1 MYNRRRQEAK
11 IPVYGYPNGAANLG
25 GASAGDVV
33 LAYIN
38 QEGIRGA
45 DVVLD
50 PNLKAGT
57 GVFIDAEGKQLPDE
71 YNLPVR
77 W

>member
-1 MYNRRRQEAK
+1 MYNRRRQDAR
-11 IPVYGYPNGAANLG
+11 IPVDGYPNGAANPG
-25 GASAGDVV
+25 GASTGDVV

-57 GVFIDAEGKQLPDE
+57 GVFIDAEEEQPPDE
-71 YNLPVR
+71 YSLPVGL
-77 W
+77 

>member
-1 MYNRRRQEAK
+1 
-11 IPVYGYPNGAANLG
+11 
-25 GASAGDVV
+25 V

-57 GVFIDAEGKQLPDE
+57 GVFIDAEEKQRPDE